1 MKTWIAIHSR
11 TNADR
16 GVTRAA
22 KRCHGVSQPRI
33 SQQGEVPNDFL
44 RRRVWRHCPGI
55 KHQAVAP
62 RDRHD
67 VPARAKAV
75 QRFNRGDFLF
85 ARHGQRCSPAERP
98 LVLGAIE
105 EHGKHFA
112 IVPLQ
117 DSFDSFKSFAV
128 FRLRVAICR
137 GYQGNSVPGCE
148 VQRRQPDDIHKLPK
162 SRCTEVKHGPREVDW
177 GVVVKQTSRH
187 STEQRPGDRQLPRS
201 QARHG

>member
-1 MKTWIAIHSR
+1 MS
-11 TNADR
+11 
-16 GVTRAA
+16 GERALGLVR
-22 KRCHGVSQPRI
+22 KSRI

-44 RRRVWRHCPGI
+44 RRRVWLHCPGI
-55 KHQAVAP
+55 KRQAVAP

-75 QRFNRGDFLF
+75 QRFNRDDFLSLGPVNV
-85 ARHGQRCSPAERP
+85 AHPPSG

-112 IVPLQ
+112 IVPRQ
-117 DSFDSFKSFAV
+117 DSFDSFKCFVV

-162 SRCTEVKHGPREVDW
+162 SRCTEVKDCPREVNW
-177 GVVVKQTSRH
+177 GVVVKQTSRQG
-187 STEQRPGDRQLPRS
+187 TEQRPGDR
-201 QARHG
+201 